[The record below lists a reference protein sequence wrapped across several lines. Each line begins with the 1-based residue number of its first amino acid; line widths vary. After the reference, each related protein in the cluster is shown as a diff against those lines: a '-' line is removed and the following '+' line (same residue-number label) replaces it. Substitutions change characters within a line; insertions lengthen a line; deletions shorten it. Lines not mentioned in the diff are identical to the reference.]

1 MEVDRA
7 GKTPRTTQIDMPKYI
22 AFLRAINVGGHQVK
36 MDQLRSL
43 FEELGFTNVETFI
56 ASGNVIFDAK
66 SPKSKPLE
74 SRIQKHLLKSLGYE
88 VTTFIRSVSELAA
101 IAKYEP
107 FSPDDIQVETHTL
120 YVAFLAEPLSKAAI
134 SNLLS
139 KASAIDG
146 FQVNDREIYW
156 LYRRENGES
165 KFYGTFLEK
174 TIGKLPVTVRNVNTV
189 QRLAKKYCK

>member
-1 MEVDRA
+1 
-7 GKTPRTTQIDMPKYI
+7 MPKYI

-66 SPKSKPLE
+66 STKSKSLE
-74 SRIQKHLLKSLGYE
+74 SKIEKHLLKSLGYE

-107 FSPDDIQVETHTL
+107 FSPDDIEVETHTL
-120 YVAFLAEPLSKAAI
+120 YVAFLAEPLAKAAI

-146 FQVNDREIYW
+146 FHVNDREIYW